1 MRPPVH
7 YSSAQSA
14 IGLRP
19 GEGTLYRPDMNANPV
34 GTIYLLKRAEL
45 AVRSCIEVALSEFG
59 LTPTQFLMLFRL
71 YRRNRV
77 SAAELAREIGV
88 RPQSII
94 EVIRPLER
102 RHLIKREPSPEHR
115 RILHTRL
122 TPAGE
127 KLLLEGLE
135 VAARIE
141 RELLAGLTSEEL
153 AGFSAALAR
162 LWERA
167 EKHELYPGSIRGQ
180 GAATRDSASEPSRNR

>member
-1 MRPPVH
+1 
-7 YSSAQSA
+7 
-14 IGLRP
+14 
-19 GEGTLYRPDMNANPV
+19 MNANPV
-34 GTIYLLKRAEL
+34 GTLYLLKRAEL
-45 AVRSCIEVALSEFG
+45 AVRSCMEVALCEFG

-102 RHLIKREPSPEHR
+102 RHLLKREPSPEHR

-141 RELLAGLTSEEL
+141 RELLTGLTSEEL
-153 AGFSAALAR
+153 TGFSETLAR

-167 EKHELYPGSIRGQ
+167 ERHELYRGSIREAGS
-180 GAATRDSASEPSRNR
+180 ATSNPDERARDPAPARR

>member
-1 MRPPVH
+1 MCLR
-7 YSSAQSA
+7 SAESA
-14 IGLRP
+14 
-19 GEGTLYRPDMNANPV
+19 LYRPCMNANPV

-45 AVRSCIEVALSEFG
+45 AVRSCLEVALSEFG

-94 EVIRPLER
+94 EIIRPLER
-102 RHLIKREPSPEHR
+102 RHLLKREPSPEHR

-122 TPAGE
+122 TAAGE

-141 RELLAGLTSEEL
+141 RELLAGLTAEQL
-153 AGFSAALAR
+153 AGFSEALAR

-167 EKHELYPGSIRGQ
+167 EQHELYPGSIREQ
-180 GAATRDSASEPSRNR
+180 GASTSEPDESARGPAPARR